1 MSILQVYGLAAMK
14 GCDVSSAPRLDC
26 VGVVFDPTDDDFVR
40 LLVAGFAVELEQPQI
55 VAVRAFLFGRR
66 GQVRSVLSEQV
77 AEPFQLL
84 VES

>member
-1 MSILQVYGLAAMK
+1 M
-14 GCDVSSAPRLDC
+14 
-26 VGVVFDPTDDDFVR
+26 
-40 LLVAGFAVELEQPQI
+40 VELEQPQI